1 MKQKVMISE
10 KTTDNNNHP
19 SIEND
24 HTVKRY
30 NPKFHLKSTGKPVF
44 FPTLRMRLKA
54 TGTLVTRRD
63 SGRLGKSRKRQEKTL
78 DPADMEI
85 C

>member
-1 MKQKVMISE
+1 MKQKVMISD

-24 HTVKRY
+24 HKVS
-30 NPKFHLKSTGKPVF
+30 KFHLKSTGKPVF
-44 FPTLRMRLKA
+44 FATLRMRLKA